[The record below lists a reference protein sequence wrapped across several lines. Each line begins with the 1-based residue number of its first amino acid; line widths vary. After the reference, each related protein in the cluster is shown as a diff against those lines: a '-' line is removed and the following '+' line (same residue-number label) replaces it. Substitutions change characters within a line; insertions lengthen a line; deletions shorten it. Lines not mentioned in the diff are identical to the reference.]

1 MSNITKS
8 FLSSASLST
17 ALALA
22 LGACGSEPRFEETAQ
37 FSGASESKIVVSL
50 QAAEIAQ
57 AASLALPFI
66 AVLDATS
73 SENGCPQVTETG
85 IVGNGCESSSGARYD
100 GSFEL
105 VQNDVEEFASVIYR
119 GFRYEESDFSF
130 YLDGSVIFAR
140 ESEDTVR
147 YDLDLVTEY
156 RFDVGLELE
165 RSESKMSA
173 ICELGAEGGAN
184 CTLEPGAAAKVAGL
198 GGFSIEGFH
207 QLDYMGEPGNTRELT
222 LQGADSLFYEYD
234 GATDCYTYTIE
245 GGEPRNSCDE

>member
-8 FLSSASLST
+8 FLSCVSLST
-17 ALALA
+17 VLA

-37 FSGASESKIVVSL
+37 FSGTSESKIVASL

-57 AASLALPFI
+57 TASLAIPLI
-66 AVLDATS
+66 ALFDAAS

-85 IVGNGCESSSGARYD
+85 IVGNGCESSNGTRYD

-105 VQNDVEEFASVIYR
+105 VQNDVEEFTSVIYR

-147 YDLDLVTEY
+147 YDLDLVTEF
-156 RFDVGLELE
+156 RFDVGVKPE
-165 RSESKMSA
+165 RTESQISA
-173 ICELGAEGGAN
+173 ICELGAEGGAR

-207 QLDYMGEPGNTRELT
+207 QIDYTGEPGNTSELT
-222 LQGADSLFYEYD
+222 LQGADSLFYEYV

-245 GGEPRNSCDE
+245 GGEPQNSCDE

>member
-8 FLSSASLST
+8 LLSCASVST
-17 ALALA
+17 ILA
-22 LGACGSEPRFEETAQ
+22 LGACESEPRFEETAQ
-37 FSGASESKIVVSL
+37 FSGASESQIVASL

-57 AASLALPFI
+57 TASLAIPFL
-66 AVLDATS
+66 ALFDAAT
-73 SENGCPQVTETG
+73 SENGCPQVTETS
-85 IVGNGCESSSGARYD
+85 IVGNGCESSSGTRYD
-100 GSFEL
+100 GSLEL

-119 GFRYEESDFSF
+119 GFLYEESDFAF

-140 ESEDTVR
+140 ESENTVR
-147 YDLDLVTEY
+147 YDLDLVTEF
-156 RFDVGLELE
+156 RFDAGVEPE
-165 RSESKMSA
+165 RTQSKMSA
-173 ICELGAEGGAN
+173 ICELGAVAGAS

-207 QLDYMGEPGNTRELT
+207 QLDYTGEPGNSSELT
-222 LQGADSLFYEYD
+222 FQGADSLFYEYV